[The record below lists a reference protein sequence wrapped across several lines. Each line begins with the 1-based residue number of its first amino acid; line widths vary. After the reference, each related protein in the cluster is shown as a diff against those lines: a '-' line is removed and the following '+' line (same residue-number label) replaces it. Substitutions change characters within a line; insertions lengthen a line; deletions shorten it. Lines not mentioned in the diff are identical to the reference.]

1 MNNANNYPVEAF
13 PPFLRDAITALH
25 EDMSMP
31 VEMIG
36 STVLAALSLALQP
49 LIDVA
54 SPFANN
60 KPEPCSLYFLVL
72 ANSGEGKS
80 PVRERVMEPFE
91 AFSAQMH
98 EEYEAR
104 YESYQKDHKIW
115 DVKRK
120 SLESTYKKA
129 SRYGGDCQTE
139 ELLLSEHLDIEPEPP
154 RAFEMFYDDA
164 TPEGMI
170 QGLKEYPYAGVFADE
185 AITFFTGHLKNNLGL
200 LNKIWKNEP
209 LSLSRKKD
217 GNIRLNAYLTFSLMV
232 QRDIFEEY
240 LKKNATVAMS
250 SGFLARFLFTDTV
263 STIEQR
269 VIKLEQGKSRQ
280 ALVIL
285 FERFN
290 KYLSEQKEHF
300 YDKSLTR
307 RTLPLSD
314 EAKRVYEEKIN
325 EYPRMTGRYQWW
337 EHIPE
342 FVSKAGSNAIRIA
355 ALFSH
360 ESDDEISVSTLK
372 DAFILTEWHLHQAGR
387 YFYCLSD
394 RYRLQ
399 QDVYDL
405 FDWIKKHFN
414 DPKGKMKVP
423 SRSYQYGGTR
433 DIELEEWQPFFK
445 NEIMTHGPARLRK
458 IDNLMPVLDQL
469 IGLSLIILIE
479 YPDSHIQYIARTVFV
494 DFGKNLPYKPFF
506 ERFNI
511 KREKNDVPPPLDNFD
526 WTRLQ
531 WD

>member
-1 MNNANNYPVEAF
+1 MNNANNYPVETF
-13 PPFLRDAITALH
+13 PPFLRDVITALH

-49 LIDVA
+49 LIDIA

-60 KPEPCSLYFLVL
+60 KTEPCSLYFLVL
-72 ANSGEGKS
+72 AKSGEGKS

-115 DVKRK
+115 AVKRK

-240 LKKNATVAMS
+240 LKKNAKVAMS

-280 ALVIL
+280 ALDIL

-290 KYLSEQKEHF
+290 KYLREQKEHF

-307 RTLPLSD
+307 RTLLLSD
-314 EAKRVYEEKIN
+314 EAKRLYEEKVN

-342 FVSKAGSNAIRIA
+342 FVSKAGSHAIRIA

-360 ESDDEISVSTLK
+360 ESDDKISASTLR

-394 RYRLQ
+394 RYRLE
-399 QDVYDL
+399 QDVYEL
-405 FDWIKKHFN
+405 FDWIKNRFN
-414 DPKGKMKVP
+414 NPKGKMNV
-423 SRSYQYGGTR
+423 STNQYGGAR
-433 DIELEEWQPFFK
+433 EIELKKWQPFLK
-445 NEIMTHGPARLRK
+445 NEIMTNGPARLRK
-458 IDNLMPVLDQL
+458 IDNLMPVLNQL
-469 IGLSLIILIE
+469 IGLSLIMLIE
-479 YPDSHIQYIARTVFV
+479 YPDSHIQYVARAVFV
-494 DFGKNLPYKPFF
+494 DIGSNLPYEPFF

-511 KREKNDVPPPLDNFD
+511 KCDKYDVPRPLDNFD
-526 WTRLQ
+526 RTRLQ